1 MDFPEG
7 IYVPFAEWVDT
18 FTDWVVVTFDDFFDV
33 VSDIIRAI
41 LLRIEDFLLWLP
53 WFVVIILVCLTAWW
67 FVRRWHIPV
76 IFAVFLFLIGSFGL
90 WDKSMETLSLVLS
103 GVILSLSMGIP
114 IGILMGRSNL
124 AESILKPVLDSM
136 QTLPSFVYLVPILM
150 LFGLGNVPGVIAT
163 IVYAMPPVIRLTSTG
178 IRQVSPDVIEAA
190 SAFGAKPIQIL
201 IDVQLPLAIPSIL
214 VGINQTTMMALA
226 MVVIASMVG
235 AGGLG
240 QEVLQGLQRLDIGR
254 GFAAGISIVFLA
266 IIIDR
271 ISSAIATKQ
280 QINER

>member
-7 IYVPFAEWVDT
+7 ITIPFAKWVNT

-33 VSDIIRAI
+33 ISDIIRAI

-53 WFVVIILVCLTAWW
+53 WFVVIILVCFAAWW
-67 FVRRWHIPV
+67 FTRRWYMPV

-90 WDKSMETLSLVLS
+90 WNESMETLSLVLS
-103 GVILSLSMGIP
+103 GVILSLSIGIP

-150 LFGLGNVPGVIAT
+150 LFGMGNVPGVIAT
-163 IVYAMPPVIRLTSTG
+163 IVYAMPPVIRLTSSG

-190 SAFGAKPIQIL
+190 SAFGAKPRQIL
-201 IDVQLPLAIPSIL
+201 VDVQLPLAIPSIL

-271 ISSAIATKQ
+271 ISSAMATKQ
-280 QINER
+280 QIKER